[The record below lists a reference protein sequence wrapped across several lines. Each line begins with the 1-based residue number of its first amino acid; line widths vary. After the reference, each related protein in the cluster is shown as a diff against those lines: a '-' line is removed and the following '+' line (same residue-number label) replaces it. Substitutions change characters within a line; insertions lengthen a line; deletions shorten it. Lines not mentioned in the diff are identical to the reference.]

1 MPLIHVFDL
10 GNVLLLYDYGLFV
23 GRIRDCCREQVAIE
37 ETVAELYRQSGI
49 GRGAEFEPFYQT
61 VVRSLG
67 LDMPLLEFRLAWSD
81 IFSRHDPMLQV
92 VRQAPRPRFLL
103 SNTDACHVAWIEQ
116 RFPEV
121 FPLFDACVLSNQ
133 VGAEKP
139 DPAIYRQVER
149 LSGVPPE
156 QHVFIDDMPPF
167 VSAARQLG
175 WRAIQFTGVDDVVRQ
190 LALLNA
196 AVP

>member
-10 GNVLLLYDYGLFV
+10 GNVLLLYDYGIFV
-23 GRIRDCCREQVAIE
+23 GRIRDCCRKRVGIE

-49 GRGAEFEPFYQT
+49 GRGAEFEPFYQA
-61 VVRSLG
+61 VVHSLG
-67 LDMPLLEFRLAWSD
+67 LDMPLPEFRLAWSD
-81 IFSRHDPMLQV
+81 IFSRNEPMLEV
-92 VRQAPRPRFLL
+92 VRQAPRPRYLL
-103 SNTDACHVAWIEQ
+103 SNTDSSHVSWIER

-139 DPAIYRQVER
+139 EPAIYRQVER
-149 LSGVPPE
+149 LSGGPPE

-175 WRAIQFTGVDDVVRQ
+175 WRAIQFTDADDVVRQ
-190 LALLNA
+190 LAALD
-196 AVP
+196 AVVP